1 MCVSTCVCACVSVSR
16 MQEPVNTGRS
26 LGAPFP
32 LGSSPGRKPDLVCF
46 SRKLDVPPKK
56 AQWSF
61 LEKTTCCWDHRD
73 RSRGKSRTQKLAQA
87 GLGTRVSTGHG
98 LHCVAIEV
106 LQLGAVTRTE
116 GALSPQSGSRSKCGT
131 NSMPPSAPVT
141 PGFPRDLHGCR
152 GAHEAQR
159 GTGEA
164 RWPKSTQGRA
174 AHGLD
179 PRRVVSMLLPP
190 LNLAA
195 DVSGR
200 FCTAGC
206 PLTLMCAP
214 LGKAVS
220 RLRSFSTGGGRDG
233 KNKDQAQW
241 EC

>member
-1 MCVSTCVCACVSVSR
+1 M
-16 MQEPVNTGRS
+16 
-26 LGAPFP
+26 
-32 LGSSPGRKPDLVCF
+32 
-46 SRKLDVPPKK
+46 
-56 AQWSF
+56 
-61 LEKTTCCWDHRD
+61 
-73 RSRGKSRTQKLAQA
+73 
-87 GLGTRVSTGHG
+87 
-98 LHCVAIEV
+98 AIEV
-106 LQLGAVTRTE
+106 LQLGALTRTE

-141 PGFPRDLHGCR
+141 PSVPRDLHGCR
-152 GAHEAQR
+152 AAHQAQR

-164 RWPKSTQGRA
+164 QWPKSTQGWG

-179 PRRVVSMLLPP
+179 PRRVASMLLPP

-206 PLTLMCAP
+206 PLTLVCTP

-233 KNKDQAQW
+233 KNKNQAQW